1 MSTLSLEKLS
11 FTFVTRDEFMPVFN
25 EHREKIFA
33 ENNDINYSVHWSE
46 EETAKFKD
54 LQSKCKT
61 EVRSFLLCK
70 DEDKIIGWSF
80 GYQKDAEEFYMVNS
94 AVFPEYRNRGVYTK
108 LLEMIIEKAAE
119 EGFQIVSSF
128 HHASNNAII
137 IPKLKAG
144 FKIVGMKI
152 NPRFGTLVE
161 LHYFTNE
168 KVGQILDY
176 RTGST
181 KKLPPT
187 SRGL

>member
-1 MSTLSLEKLS
+1 MSTTSLDNLT
-11 FTFVTRDEFMPVFN
+11 FTFVTREEFMPVFN
-25 EHREKIFA
+25 ELRAKIFV
-33 ENNDINYSVHWSE
+33 ENNDINYSVHWSD

-54 LQSKCKT
+54 LQSKCST

-80 GYQKDAEEFYMVNS
+80 GFQKDAEEFYMVNS
-94 AVFPEYRNRGVYTK
+94 AVFPEYRNMGVYK
-108 LLEMIIEKAAE
+108 KILEMIIEKATD
-119 EGFQIVSSF
+119 EGFQIISSF

-144 FKIVGMKI
+144 FKIVGMKL
-152 NPRFGTLVE
+152 NPRFGTLIE

-176 RTGST
+176 RTGYS
-181 KKLPPT
+181 KKIPLT
-187 SRGL
+187 SKGL